1 LRDRLIERVPNNQFP
16 QRDSVPEAQT
26 SRTEP
31 AYRTRRDLQDPVAL
45 AFHPQLGV
53 ERAMKQAE
61 RVDRPLQGPRDFG
74 LYQRFQSRRG
84 DVDCLF
90 EKWPDQRVRLI
101 ENRQHFQLASVGQA
115 FDRDLQPVDVVLH
128 LDELA
133 RLLTQNTDLR
143 AAQKLPN
150 TFERLHKFL
159 GGIGANHTTAAGERQ
174 WFEHAGKGDFPRGN
188 ELERVRVQGR
198 SLEGRNIQP
207 ATRQP
212 LARAVFIAPDV
223 GGSGRM
229 SPKAESMAG
238 ASAG

>member
-1 LRDRLIERVPNNQFP
+1 MGIIITPELASSRPKCVTGSSSACRIINSSSVIPFPKLRLR
-16 QRDSVPEAQT
+16 AQ
-26 SRTEP
+26 SP
-31 AYRTRRDLQDPVAL
+31 PI
-45 AFHPQLGV
+45 G
-53 ERAMKQAE
+53 RAAIS
-61 RVDRPLQGPRDFG
+61 
-74 LYQRFQSRRG
+74 RFQSRRS

-207 ATRQP
+207 GIPQP
-212 LARAVFIAPDV
+212 LARAVFIAADV
-223 GGSGRM
+223 GGFWRM
-229 SPKAESMAG
+229 SPQAESMAG

>member
-1 LRDRLIERVPNNQFP
+1 
-16 QRDSVPEAQT
+16 
-26 SRTEP
+26 
-31 AYRTRRDLQDPVAL
+31 
-45 AFHPQLGV
+45 
-53 ERAMKQAE
+53 MKQAE
-61 RVDRPLQGPRDFG
+61 RVDRPLQRPSDFG
-74 LYQRFQSRRG
+74 LYGRFQSRRS

-207 ATRQP
+207 GIPQP
-212 LARAVFIAPDV
+212 LARAVFIAADV
-223 GGSGRM
+223 GGFGRM
-229 SPKAESMAG
+229 SPQAEFMAG